1 MNTNVYVYTCPSD
14 CTTDHLFS
22 TVMESLRL
30 FKRYIIAKNPEEV
43 VDAYVHAVTSVRPST
58 SYVVGNNGK
67 ILFGFLK
74 MLPTD
79 LADWLC
85 ALGCYRCPPRS

>member
-1 MNTNVYVYTCPSD
+1 
-14 CTTDHLFS
+14 
-22 TVMESLRL
+22 MELLRL
-30 FKRYIIAKNPEEV
+30 FKRYVIAKNPEEV

-67 ILFGFLK
+67 IMFGFLK

-85 ALGCYRCPPRS
+85 ALGIYPGPSGSPVGEWGVRGAGF